1 MYYINT
7 YSKTPEKK
15 TFDLYTLNASRHILS
30 KTILIDA
37 YSTRL
42 VYM

>member
-1 MYYINT
+1 MYFINS
-7 YSKTPEKK
+7 YSKTPEKE
-15 TFDLYTLNASRHILS
+15 TFDLYTLNAPKHVLS